1 MPTTGKAE
9 PAVTLDRG
17 LAHTSLRR
25 VTLVLCA
32 TEIVSWGILYYAFPV
47 MAPAISAE
55 TGWSSTA
62 VVAAFT
68 VAQLVAAAMGLLVG
82 RLIHQRGPHAVMT
95 VGSAVAVTA
104 VLAVANAPS
113 WGWFL
118 AAWCLA
124 GASMAATLYPPA
136 FAALTVWGGHRR
148 LQALTALTLVGGLA
162 STVFAPLTA
171 VLESHLGWRDTYTVL
186 AALLAGTVGLHAWGL
201 RAPWPTPTSEPSADP
216 PPEPGPGSRA
226 RLPDA
231 SATPAGP
238 AEDLGHGAG
247 WRGLPP
253 GFVRTM
259 GAFALAGVCMWSVL
273 IVFVPLLTARG
284 FSTAAAAT
292 ALGIG
297 GIGQVCGRL
306 GYRRIDAATSTAT
319 RTRLVFAAVAVT
331 TLLLAAVPGPYPA
344 LVALSFL
351 AGMVRGVFTLLH
363 ATAVTDRWGT
373 GNYARLNA
381 ALSLP
386 LLVTAAFAPWLA
398 TAVAALLGSHAAT
411 MAAFAVLAAL
421 AVPVV
426 SPAKYRADGPE
437 RLVR

>member
-1 MPTTGKAE
+1 
-9 PAVTLDRG
+9 
-17 LAHTSLRR
+17 
-25 VTLVLCA
+25 
-32 TEIVSWGILYYAFPV
+32 
-47 MAPAISAE
+47 
-55 TGWSSTA
+55 
-62 VVAAFT
+62 
-68 VAQLVAAAMGLLVG
+68 
-82 RLIHQRGPHAVMT
+82 
-95 VGSAVAVTA
+95 
-104 VLAVANAPS
+104 
-113 WGWFL
+113 
-118 AAWCLA
+118 
-124 GASMAATLYPPA
+124 
-136 FAALTVWGGHRR
+136 
-148 LQALTALTLVGGLA
+148 
-162 STVFAPLTA
+162 
-171 VLESHLGWRDTYTVL
+171 
-186 AALLAGTVGLHAWGL
+186 
-201 RAPWPTPTSEPSADP
+201 
-216 PPEPGPGSRA
+216 
-226 RLPDA
+226 
-231 SATPAGP
+231 
-238 AEDLGHGAG
+238 
-247 WRGLPP
+247 
-253 GFVRTM
+253 
-259 GAFALAGVCMWSVL
+259 
-273 IVFVPLLTARG
+273 
-284 FSTAAAAT
+284 
-292 ALGIG
+292 

-306 GYRRIDAATSTAT
+306 GYRRFDAATSTAT

>member
-1 MPTTGKAE
+1 
-9 PAVTLDRG
+9 
-17 LAHTSLRR
+17 
-25 VTLVLCA
+25 
-32 TEIVSWGILYYAFPV
+32 
-47 MAPAISAE
+47 
-55 TGWSSTA
+55 
-62 VVAAFT
+62 
-68 VAQLVAAAMGLLVG
+68 
-82 RLIHQRGPHAVMT
+82 
-95 VGSAVAVTA
+95 
-104 VLAVANAPS
+104 
-113 WGWFL
+113 
-118 AAWCLA
+118 
-124 GASMAATLYPPA
+124 
-136 FAALTVWGGHRR
+136 
-148 LQALTALTLVGGLA
+148 
-162 STVFAPLTA
+162 
-171 VLESHLGWRDTYTVL
+171 
-186 AALLAGTVGLHAWGL
+186 
-201 RAPWPTPTSEPSADP
+201 
-216 PPEPGPGSRA
+216 
-226 RLPDA
+226 
-231 SATPAGP
+231 
-238 AEDLGHGAG
+238 
-247 WRGLPP
+247 
-253 GFVRTM
+253 M

-306 GYRRIDAATSTAT
+306 GYRRFDAATSTTT

-426 SPAKYRADGPE
+426 SAAKYRADGPE

>member
-1 MPTTGKAE
+1 MTPAAGSAE
-9 PAVTLDRG
+9 PAVPRDRG
-17 LAHTSLRR
+17 LPHAALRR
-25 VTLVLCA
+25 VTVVLCA

-47 MAPAISAE
+47 MAPSISAD

-68 VAQLVAAAMGLLVG
+68 VAQLIAAAVGLWVG
-82 RLIHQRGPHAVMT
+82 GRIHHRGPHGVMT
-95 VGSAVAVTA
+95 LGSLVAVTA
-104 VLAVANAPS
+104 VLAVAHAPS

-124 GASMAATLYPPA
+124 GAAMAATLYPPA
-136 FAALTVWGGHRR
+136 FAALTVWGGDRR
-148 LQALTALTLVGGLA
+148 LQALTVLTLVAGLA

-171 VLESHLGWRDTYTVL
+171 VLEVRLGWRDTYTVL
-186 AALLAGTVGLHAWGL
+186 AALLAVTVALHAWGL
-201 RAPWPTPTSEPSADP
+201 RAPWPTPT
-216 PPEPGPGSRA
+216 PGP
-226 RLPDA
+226 PDA
-231 SATPAGP
+231 PPTTTSPSVEQGNRAGSK
-238 AEDLGHGAG
+238 
-247 WRGLPP
+247 GLPP
-253 GFVRTM
+253 GFARTM

-273 IVFVPLLTARG
+273 IAFVPLLTARG

-306 GYRRIDAATSTAT
+306 GYRRLDAATSTTT

-331 TLLLAAVPGPYPA
+331 TLLLAVVPGPYPA

-351 AGMVRGVFTLLH
+351 AGMVRGIFTLLH

-373 GNYARLNA
+373 DNYARLNA

-398 TAVAALLGSHAAT
+398 TAVAAVLGSYAAT
-411 MAAFAVLAAL
+411 MAAFAALAAL

-426 SPAKYRADGPE
+426 SAASHGAAEPE